1 MANKDYVRR
10 GQAPK
15 KTNKKTVKPKQA
27 SRKKPWRSALIA
39 TIALSAFAYGL
50 YTLSQSPEPT
60 EPTAVPQPVA
70 QEPVA
75 QKPTAPTAKANNA
88 NLPPKP
94 EQKWD
99 YVDDLP
105 NRQIEVT
112 PKEQQV
118 SKIPY
123 VMQCGAFITME
134 QAQTRKVNIAFVGL
148 SSRIKKKEGSK
159 WYRVILGPYKFKRDA
174 ERDRHKLQRHKIE
187 PCAIWKENL

>member
-15 KTNKKTVKPKQA
+15 KTNKKTAKPKQT
-27 SRKKPWRSALIA
+27 RPKKPWRSLLVAAIA
-39 TIALSAFAYGL
+39 VSLFGYGL
-50 YTLSQSPEPT
+50 YTLSQSPEPAT
-60 EPTAVPQPVA
+60 TP
-70 QEPVA
+70 EPVA
-75 QKPTAPTAKANNA
+75 VAPQKTAPSRPASASNA
-88 NLPPKP
+88 SLPPVP

-99 YVDDLP
+99 YIDDLP